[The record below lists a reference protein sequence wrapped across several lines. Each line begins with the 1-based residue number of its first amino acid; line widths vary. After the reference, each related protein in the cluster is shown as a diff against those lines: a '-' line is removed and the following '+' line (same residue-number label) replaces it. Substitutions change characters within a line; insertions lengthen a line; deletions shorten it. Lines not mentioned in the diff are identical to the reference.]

1 MKYFYNFLL
10 AIALVGCAA
19 TPGKVT
25 QKEPVTPLDAPQKIA
40 LDGYDAT
47 AYFTHAKPT
56 RGSAQFEVTWRGARW
71 QFESATASVEFMR
84 DPERYAP
91 QYGGYCAYATA
102 HGFIARGD
110 PEQWAIVDH
119 KLYVNNNEFAMA
131 LWDQDRAG
139 HIVAADV
146 NWPLIPKF
154 PLPASGELSRVQ

>member
-40 LDGYDAT
+40 FA
-47 AYFTHAKPT
+47 
-56 RGSAQFEVTWRGARW
+56 SA
-71 QFESATASVEFMR
+71 EFMR
-84 DPERYAP
+84 EPERYAP

-139 HIVAADV
+139 HIIAADV